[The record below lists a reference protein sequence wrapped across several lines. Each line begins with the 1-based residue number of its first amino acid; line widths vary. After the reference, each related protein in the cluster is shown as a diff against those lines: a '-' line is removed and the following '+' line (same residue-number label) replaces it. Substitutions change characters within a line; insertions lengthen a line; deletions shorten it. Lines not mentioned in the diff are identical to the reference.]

1 MKPIILLLLCALP
14 ACAALKPGDAPVTMR
29 LSPSFTAGQ
38 PIAAPSFTVA
48 AVQARGLSG
57 GMRYAYV
64 DATAPGEIHQAAT
77 YFWEEPP
84 TDSLARALV
93 AGLRT
98 RFATVTGPSLAL
110 AADRRVVATLDRFE
124 ELSVASGAQA
134 VVAFDVTQV
143 GQNQTGG
150 GKAIWAGRYCAT
162 RPIGSAAGTVRAA
175 AFQGAIEQAVA
186 AFVQDVASGTVTAA
200 SC

>member
-1 MKPIILLLLCALP
+1 MKAIVLLLLCALP

-29 LSPSFTAGQ
+29 LSPQFASPTFAPGQ
-38 PIAAPSFTVA
+38 PVAAPSFTVA

-64 DATAPGEIHQAAT
+64 DAAAPGEIHQAAT

-84 TDSLARALV
+84 ADSLARALV

-98 RFATVTGPSLAL
+98 RFATVTGPALAL
-110 AADRRVVATLDRFE
+110 SADRRVVATLDRFE
-124 ELSVASGAQA
+124 ELSAAGGAQA

-143 GQNQTGG
+143 AQ

-162 RPIGSAAGTVRAA
+162 RPIASAAGTVRAA

-186 AFVQDVASGTVTAA
+186 AFVQDVAAGTVTAA

>member
-1 MKPIILLLLCALP
+1 MKPIVLLLLCALP

-29 LSPSFTAGQ
+29 LSPTFAPGK
-38 PIAAPSFTVA
+38 PIAVPSFTVA

-84 TDSLARALV
+84 ADSLARALV

-98 RFATVTGPSLAL
+98 RFATVTGPALPL

-124 ELSVASGAQA
+124 EVSAVSGAQA
-134 VVAFDVTQV
+134 IVAFDVTQV
-143 GQNQTGG
+143 AQ
-150 GKAIWAGRYCAT
+150 GKAIWAGRYCAA
-162 RPIGSAAGTVRAA
+162 RPIASAAGTVRAA